1 MKVFELFV
9 QKIREEIRHEKKKK
23 MDKFERI
30 VCRLSSVD
38 LWKLRRFDVNEEG
51 GVRRMEHGRWSSL
64 DLVG

>member
-30 VCRLSSVD
+30 VCRLSS
-38 LWKLRRFDVNEEG
+38 
-51 GVRRMEHGRWSSL
+51 
-64 DLVG
+64 